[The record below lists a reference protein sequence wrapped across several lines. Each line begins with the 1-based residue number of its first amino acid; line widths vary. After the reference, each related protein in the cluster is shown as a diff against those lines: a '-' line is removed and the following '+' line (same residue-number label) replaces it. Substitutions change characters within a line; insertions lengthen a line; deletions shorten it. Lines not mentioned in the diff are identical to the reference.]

1 MSDLI
6 ENVSDNNFANAVLE
20 ANQPVLVDFWAPW
33 CGPCRSFAPIVDEL
47 AEKYAGRA
55 RIVKINVDDN
65 PAVVERYHVKAIPT
79 LVLFR
84 DGAEQQRL
92 VGVLGHEIIA
102 HAIDAQL

>member
-1 MSDLI
+1 MSDVI
-6 ENVSDNNFANAVLE
+6 ENVSDSNFANAVLE

-33 CGPCRSFAPIVDEL
+33 CGPCRSLAPIVDEL

-55 RIVKINVDDN
+55 RIMKINVDDN

-84 DGAEQQRL
+84 DGAEQQRV
-92 VGVLGHEIIA
+92 VGVLRHEIIA
-102 HAIDAQL
+102 HAIDDQL

>member
-1 MSDLI
+1 MSDVI
-6 ENVSDNNFANAVLE
+6 ENVSDSNFANAVLE

-33 CGPCRSFAPIVDEL
+33 CGPCRSLAPIVDEL

-55 RIVKINVDDN
+55 RIMKINVDDN
-65 PAVVERYHVKAIPT
+65 PGVVERYHVKAIPT

-84 DGAEQQRL
+84 DGEEQQRL

-102 HAIDAQL
+102 HVIDAQL